1 MSSETDPFAD
11 WPDRTSLEH
20 GDRVVLVYT
29 PAEGTRDGRPWAD
42 GAWRPPT
49 APVDVAAAAVLD
61 SLRGHAFST
70 SDTALAEALS
80 AAGASTLRHAH
91 EMSHPLHAV
100 PSGDVVPGLAI
111 EPLSARQIDRYADD
125 LGAIHVAS
133 YPVGHPDHAA
143 RDAAAAAQEMRS
155 ISRGELLGPVLDVS
169 RLALYDHRIVGACV
183 IVDREGTP
191 PFGGPWVLDVFRDP
205 ACPVKGIGS
214 ALLVSTLAA
223 ARPAG
228 LAGVS
233 LAVSHE
239 NATALRL
246 YRRLGFVDR
255 GESLTL
261 ALPS

>member
-1 MSSETDPFAD
+1 MSTATDPFTD
-11 WPDRTSLEH
+11 WPDRTSLRHE
-20 GDRVVLVYT
+20 GKVVLVYT

-49 APVDVAAAAVLD
+49 APVDVTAAAALATF
-61 SLRGHAFST
+61 RGYAFST
-70 SDTALAEALS
+70 SDIALAEALS
-80 AAGASTLRHAH
+80 AAGAHMLRHAH
-91 EMSHPLHAV
+91 EMSHPLGSIPA
-100 PSGDVVPGLAI
+100 GDVAPDLGI
-111 EPLSARQIDRYADD
+111 EPLRATQIDRYADH
-125 LGAIHVAS
+125 LGALHVAS
-133 YPVGHPDHAA
+133 YPVGHPDHSAH
-143 RDAAAAAQEMRS
+143 DVSAAADEMRS

-169 RLALYDHRIVGACV
+169 RLALYDHRIVGACI

-205 ACPVKGIGS
+205 ACPVRGIGS

-223 ARPAG
+223 AREAG

-239 NATALRL
+239 NTPALRL
-246 YRRLGFVDR
+246 YRRLGFVNS
-255 GESLTL
+255 GQSLTL